1 MDAPTE
7 ESGLEI
13 NNALIWPR
21 PFSWRGCRRMAERK
35 SRKNVPDMEDLD
47 DPTRFVLTEPEP
59 VELASGY
66 SIAVEYDKNGR
77 PLIYVKKYGNV
88 DTQGLRRNIERS
100 YPGASI
106 QGLEKPRMIGI
117 EREQREKL
125 KTPRRSGRRK
135 TSSKR
140 EKRSPRS

>member
-1 MDAPTE
+1 
-7 ESGLEI
+7 
-13 NNALIWPR
+13 
-21 PFSWRGCRRMAERK
+21 
-35 SRKNVPDMEDLD
+35 MEDLD

-106 QGLEKPRMIGI
+106 QGLEKSRMIGI